1 MVVSFNCFPT
11 ESTKVPPDTWNTEFS
26 FICGTAERL
35 IEEAKNW
42 FFLQGILEPGV
53 PPRPTLPSPSP
64 TQRRGPSLSVE
75 RP

>member
-1 MVVSFNCFPT
+1 M
-11 ESTKVPPDTWNTEFS
+11 PPDTWNTEFS
-26 FICGTAERL
+26 FICDTAERL
-35 IEEAKNW
+35 IEEAMNW